1 MKKKKITQV
10 FERAIL
16 DDVEIFF
23 YNEFLICVYITLVFN
38 TTFINIEKQIYS

>member
-1 MKKKKITQV
+1 M
-10 FERAIL
+10 FYYLIL